1 MISRQNNED
10 YKFDIDFLNTK
21 SLICRR
27 GGGSYYLLI
36 PKKLVDKLHLKENDQ
51 AEFVIHRII
60 QNNGKAIELIDLKIK
75 I

>member
-1 MISRQNNED
+1 MISRQSKED

-36 PKKLVDKLHLKENDQ
+36 PKKLVDKLDLQENDQ
-51 AEFVIHRII
+51 AEFVIHRVLRKD
-60 QNNGKAIELIDLKIK
+60 GRAIELIDLKIK